1 MHGPN
6 VGRLQLSV
14 RPETGEERI
23 LWSKEG
29 DQKNVWHRQYLVVEN
44 SSMHGPY
51 NVIFQGSIQKDGGD
65 IALDDVVFTYNCK
78 LQSDEPN
85 TTPTTPPPEEIT
97 SCNFE
102 DEQLCGWRLDLELN
116 ETERFHFERKS
127 GNEMLAGFLP
137 NADHN
142 GDKEGKIIFR
152 LRSTFKKII
161 FSTFYVG

>member
-6 VGRLQLSV
+6 VGTLQLSV

-78 LQSDEPN
+78 LQSD
-85 TTPTTPPPEEIT
+85 
-97 SCNFE
+97 
-102 DEQLCGWRLDLELN
+102 
-116 ETERFHFERKS
+116 
-127 GNEMLAGFLP
+127 
-137 NADHN
+137 
-142 GDKEGKIIFR
+142 
-152 LRSTFKKII
+152 
-161 FSTFYVG
+161 